1 MSYFHLNL
9 ILKGK
14 LTVCCLLMLSVIPL
28 NAQREA
34 KQIGDFKESISLN
47 EHLRGTKRTLQYRPD
62 GDEFVCVN
70 GKNRYTRALYGS
82 HSPFRVETSDRP
94 VFAFYNNGRG
104 GNISFKV
111 ILRDG
116 TELALDRTGYCES
129 RYSAGKRTYYL
140 TDPSWGKGELR
151 ISVLALADMDGA
163 IWRFSPS
170 NMPKGAILR
179 WQHGGATGKRLSR
192 NGDMGVDPVD
202 CFELPAEATDLVTG
216 ELALQKEVYLV
227 RGEVPEGYNVRKLY
241 QQAEAASLA
250 LASHLKIETPDPYLN
265 TLGGALVAAADGI
278 WDGQVWLHGAIGWRM
293 PLSGWRAGYTGD
305 ALGWHDRARTHF
317 DAYAASQVTDVPNT
331 IPHPAQDSTMN
342 LARSEKR
349 WGTPQY
355 SNGYI
360 CRNPGRNNQMHH
372 YDMNLCYMDE
382 LLWHFNWTG
391 DTAYVRKMWP
401 VITRHLAWEKL
412 NYDPDNDG
420 LYDAYACIWASDAL
434 YYNSCLL
441 YTSDAADEL

>member
-1 MSYFHLNL
+1 MSYFHLNF

-14 LTVCCLLMLSVIPL
+14 LTVCCLLMLSVMPL

-116 TELALDRTGYCES
+116 TELALDCTGHCES

-192 NGDMGVDPVD
+192 NGDMGVDPAD
-202 CFELPAEATDLVTG
+202 CFELPVEATDLVTG
-216 ELALQKEVYLV
+216 ELSLQKEVYLV

-342 LARSEKR
+342 LARSDKR
-349 WGTPQY
+349 WGTP
-355 SNGYI
+355 I
-360 CRNPGRNNQMHH
+360 
-372 YDMNLCYMDE
+372 
-382 LLWHFNWTG
+382 
-391 DTAYVRKMWP
+391 
-401 VITRHLAWEKL
+401 
-412 NYDPDNDG
+412 
-420 LYDAYACIWASDAL
+420 
-434 YYNSCLL
+434 
-441 YTSDAADEL
+441 

>member
-9 ILKGK
+9 ILQGK
-14 LTVCCLLMLSVIPL
+14 LTVCCLLMLSAMPL

-116 TELALDRTGYCES
+116 TELALDCTGHCES

-192 NGDMGVDPVD
+192 NGDMGVDPAD

-216 ELALQKEVYLV
+216 ELSLQKEVYLV
-227 RGEVPEGYNVRKLY
+227 RGEVSEGYNVRKLY
-241 QQAEAASLA
+241 QQAEAASLV

-305 ALGWHDRARTHF
+305 ALGLSLIHISR
-317 DAYAASQVTDVPNT
+317 Y
-331 IPHPAQDSTMN
+331 
-342 LARSEKR
+342 
-349 WGTPQY
+349 G
-355 SNGYI
+355 
-360 CRNPGRNNQMHH
+360 
-372 YDMNLCYMDE
+372 CY
-382 LLWHFNWTG
+382 
-391 DTAYVRKMWP
+391 
-401 VITRHLAWEKL
+401 TR
-412 NYDPDNDG
+412 
-420 LYDAYACIWASDAL
+420 
-434 YYNSCLL
+434 
-441 YTSDAADEL
+441 

>member
-47 EHLRGTKRTLQYRPD
+47 EHLRGTKRTLQYCPD

-192 NGDMGVDPVD
+192 NGDMGVDPAD

-227 RGEVPEGYNVRKLY
+227 RG
-241 QQAEAASLA
+241 
-250 LASHLKIETPDPYLN
+250 
-265 TLGGALVAAADGI
+265 GGSRRL
-278 WDGQVWLHGAIGWRM
+278 
-293 PLSGWRAGYTGD
+293 
-305 ALGWHDRARTHF
+305 
-317 DAYAASQVTDVPNT
+317 
-331 IPHPAQDSTMN
+331 
-342 LARSEKR
+342 
-349 WGTPQY
+349 
-355 SNGYI
+355 
-360 CRNPGRNNQMHH
+360 
-372 YDMNLCYMDE
+372 
-382 LLWHFNWTG
+382 
-391 DTAYVRKMWP
+391 
-401 VITRHLAWEKL
+401 
-412 NYDPDNDG
+412 
-420 LYDAYACIWASDAL
+420 
-434 YYNSCLL
+434 
-441 YTSDAADEL
+441 

>member
-47 EHLRGTKRTLQYRPD
+47 EHLRGTKRTLQYCPD

-163 IWRFSPS
+163 IWR
-170 NMPKGAILR
+170 
-179 WQHGGATGKRLSR
+179 LS
-192 NGDMGVDPVD
+192 
-202 CFELPAEATDLVTG
+202 LI
-216 ELALQKEVYLV
+216 
-227 RGEVPEGYNVRKLY
+227 
-241 QQAEAASLA
+241 
-250 LASHLKIETPDPYLN
+250 HI
-265 TLGGALVAAADGI
+265 
-278 WDGQVWLHGAIGWRM
+278 
-293 PLSGWRAGYTGD
+293 
-305 ALGWHDRARTHF
+305 
-317 DAYAASQVTDVPNT
+317 
-331 IPHPAQDSTMN
+331 
-342 LARSEKR
+342 
-349 WGTPQY
+349 
-355 SNGYI
+355 
-360 CRNPGRNNQMHH
+360 
-372 YDMNLCYMDE
+372 
-382 LLWHFNWTG
+382 
-391 DTAYVRKMWP
+391 
-401 VITRHLAWEKL
+401 
-412 NYDPDNDG
+412 
-420 LYDAYACIWASDAL
+420 
-434 YYNSCLL
+434 
-441 YTSDAADEL
+441 

>member
-1 MSYFHLNL
+1 MGNQLLSKAGGAKIYKLKYGHRSHYHNQTQKNMSYFHLNL

-47 EHLRGTKRTLQYRPD
+47 EHLRGTKRTLQYCPD

-179 WQHGGATGKRLSR
+179 WQHGGATGKRL
-192 NGDMGVDPVD
+192 
-202 CFELPAEATDLVTG
+202 
-216 ELALQKEVYLV
+216 
-227 RGEVPEGYNVRKLY
+227 
-241 QQAEAASLA
+241 
-250 LASHLKIETPDPYLN
+250 
-265 TLGGALVAAADGI
+265 
-278 WDGQVWLHGAIGWRM
+278 
-293 PLSGWRAGYTGD
+293 
-305 ALGWHDRARTHF
+305 
-317 DAYAASQVTDVPNT
+317 
-331 IPHPAQDSTMN
+331 
-342 LARSEKR
+342 RSEERRVGKECRSR
-349 WGTPQY
+349 WSPY
-355 SNGYI
+355 
-360 CRNPGRNNQMHH
+360 H
-372 YDMNLCYMDE
+372 
-382 LLWHFNWTG
+382 
-391 DTAYVRKMWP
+391 
-401 VITRHLAWEKL
+401 
-412 NYDPDNDG
+412 
-420 LYDAYACIWASDAL
+420 
-434 YYNSCLL
+434 
-441 YTSDAADEL
+441 